1 MRVEGRLLPTHT
13 AACNAATAQDA
24 PPTHLPP
31 ARLLEH
37 AGMSLHEVCFLT
49 SRLAA
54 FGERLAA
61 VDLHALAQ
69 GQVRCRMPV
78 VLRDSCDITP
88 WLRELPLSLALS
100 VFVWS

>member
-1 MRVEGRLLPTHT
+1 MYCFNRSGVSAKIPVASVAGIGQVEIQCRNLRVVI
-13 AACNAATAQDA
+13 
-24 PPTHLPP
+24 
-31 ARLLEH
+31 
-37 AGMSLHEVCFLT
+37 HEVCFLT